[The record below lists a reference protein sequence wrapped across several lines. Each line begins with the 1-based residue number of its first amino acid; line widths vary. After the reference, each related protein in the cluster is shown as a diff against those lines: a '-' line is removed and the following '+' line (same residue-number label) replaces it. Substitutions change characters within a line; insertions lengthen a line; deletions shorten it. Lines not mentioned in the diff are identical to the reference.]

1 MHYALNAQLLSP
13 TAGYRQ
19 AGISGYIE
27 HLLKHLPAAGA
38 PDDRWTVYAPPG
50 VTRAAIDAD
59 ERVTLQTGRLPTSRP
74 ALRIWWE
81 QAIAPAVLLRDQPD
95 VVLCPLNV
103 LPLATACPGVVTIH
117 DLAFLRFR
125 MHRPARRL
133 YLAALTR
140 LSARRARHIIAV
152 SEFTRSEVLE
162 LLKIPPERVTAIHN
176 GLDEHYRPQDAAAV
190 EHFRSSRG
198 LPSRFVLSVATLE
211 PRKNI
216 TTLIEAYARARQ
228 RLAMPLLVAGG
239 KGWLYDAIFDRVRQL
254 GLENDVAF
262 LGFVARDDL
271 PLLYAAATAFV
282 YPSLY
287 EGFGFPPLEAMAT
300 GTPTLVSDA
309 GVLREVAGDAALIA
323 PARDAAAL
331 AAQLV
336 RLTGDHALREELR
349 ARGFER
355 ARRFTWQRAA
365 SQTLEVLRSVGQN
378 ETHC

>member
-1 MHYALNAQLLSP
+1 M
-13 TAGYRQ
+13 
-19 AGISGYIE
+19 
-27 HLLKHLPAAGA
+27 
-38 PDDRWTVYAPPG
+38 
-50 VTRAAIDAD
+50 
-59 ERVTLQTGRLPTSRP
+59 
-74 ALRIWWE
+74 
-81 QAIAPAVLLRDQPD
+81 
-95 VVLCPLNV
+95 
-103 LPLATACPGVVTIH
+103 
-117 DLAFLRFR
+117 
-125 MHRPARRL
+125 
-133 YLAALTR
+133 
-140 LSARRARHIIAV
+140 
-152 SEFTRSEVLE
+152 
-162 LLKIPPERVTAIHN
+162 TAIHN

-309 GVLREVAGDAALIA
+309 GVLREVADGAALIA

-365 SQTLEVLRSVGQN
+365 SQTLEVLRMESGRTKRTVDAGDIGDARAAGDKETQAMVPATCHGIPVIPVANATAVPVGAREISHVPCGTAASN
-378 ETHC
+378 SSRGAVAYPTTRAHTDPRSE